1 MIEDILRTKENLELD
16 ILSDIGDESVFNFII
31 ESLKVETASPYST
44 LMEAIFHYK
53 ASEPEAELIWKKIM
67 LNQKEMERRCRRK
80 IGLKTAVVDYFS
92 ANGMDE
98 KIVIFIKD
106 NMVNVIDATIRDQ
119 LTGLFSKEFIK
130 LEIDREFKR
139 AKRYRLPLSLMF
151 IDIDD
156 FKRFND
162 RFGHSTGDQVLR
174 NTGKL
179 LLQKIRHTDKTGRYG
194 GEEFI
199 VLLPH
204 TAKPDAL
211 KIGRKLC
218 REFRETA
225 SRTGD
230 VPEEVTVSIGVA
242 EISEEMQDASVLIDI
257 ADKAMYQA
265 KSLGK
270 NRCYS
275 F

>member
-1 MIEDILRTKENLELD
+1 MIEKILQTKENLELD

-31 ESLKVETASPYST
+31 DSLKCETSAPYST

-53 ASEPEAELIWKKIM
+53 ISEPEAEIIWCNIIS
-67 LNQKEMERRCRRK
+67 NQKTMEHKCHRK

-92 ANGMDE
+92 SNAMDD
-98 KIVIFIKD
+98 KIVIVIKD
-106 NMVNVIDATIRDQ
+106 NMVNVIDATIRDP

-130 LEIDREFKR
+130 LEIDKEFHR
-139 AKRYRLPLSLMF
+139 ARRYNLPLSLMF

-156 FKRFND
+156 FKKFND
-162 RFGHSTGDQVLR
+162 LYGHSTGDQVLS
-174 NTGKL
+174 TAGML
-179 LLQKIRHTDKTGRYG
+179 LLQKVRTTDKIGRYG

-204 TAKPDAL
+204 TAKQNAMR
-211 KIGRKLC
+211 IARKLC
-218 REFRETA
+218 KEIRETT
-225 SRTGD
+225 SSSNKF
-230 VPEEVTVSIGVA
+230 PEEVTVSIGVT
-242 EISEEMQDASVLIDI
+242 EITGEMADSAALIDI

-265 KSLGK
+265 KAQGK

-275 F
+275 V